1 MPPNQPNRQQIT
13 VTFTGSEIDNEVV
26 DMELLLPALLAFG
39 RAFKRAN
46 YNLNGD
52 NMPMVATL
60 KATNRGSL
68 EILLDMVHV
77 LTTAASQANAT
88 QLLASQLFK
97 DVRQLAHLMLW
108 IYKITIWSKGD
119 EITSEQSGNG
129 TVLLTRETET
139 ELTQLEIPVDA
150 DILWNNKQI
159 RRDILATVSPLSGGV
174 DAITVADTT
183 GDSVSI
189 ETSDLGYFHV
199 PELPPEKDRVEERA
213 YLNVVAPA
221 FERGQGWRMRRRE
234 KGTSEWYYVMDVA
247 FLDEVDNG
255 ALRFGK
261 YDVLECSVSTVE
273 TTKEDGTTS
282 PRREI
287 VKVHQHYVQGQMD

>member
-1 MPPNQPNRQQIT
+1 
-13 VTFTGSEIDNEVV
+13 
-26 DMELLLPALLAFG
+26 
-39 RAFKRAN
+39 
-46 YNLNGD
+46 
-52 NMPMVATL
+52 MVHSKSFSTWF
-60 KATNRGSL
+60 
-68 EILLDMVHV
+68 HV

-97 DVRQLAHLMLW
+97 DVRQLAHLLLW

-119 EITSEQSGNG
+119 EFISESSGNG

-139 ELTQLEIPVDA
+139 ERVHLEIPVDA

-159 RRDILATVSPLSGGV
+159 RRDILGTVTPLSGGV
-174 DAITVADTT
+174 DAITVADTM

-189 ETSDLGYFHV
+189 ETSDFGYFNV

-234 KGTSEWYYVMDVA
+234 KAASEWYYVMDVE
-247 FLDEVDNG
+247 FLNDVDNG

-261 YDVLECSVSTVE
+261 YDVLECSVSTIE
-273 TTKEDGTTS
+273 TSNEDGTTS
-282 PRREI
+282 SRREI
-287 VKVHQHYVQGQMD
+287 VKVHHPLRTRSNGLIRSCRHEWWLIRHRIVGRLTKIHSVLISTAGITLRQRTVIEPGTMFLQSKSRINGHAA